1 MRSTHDELIPTDP
14 FWTRRRL
21 IAVGIATL
29 YVAGAFIADGF
40 YGLCIVSGFLALPLA
55 CIWYPDVL
63 GGITGWFGST
73 HIVRETP
80 ESVVSIVGWTFLF
93 LPVAVAVLG
102 YLVS

>member
-1 MRSTHDELIPTDP
+1 MVIYSVDKGEPIPV
-14 FWTRRRL
+14 RRPND
-21 IAVGIATL
+21 
-29 YVAGAFIADGF
+29 IADGF

-73 HIVRETP
+73 HIARETP

-93 LPVAVAVLG
+93 LPVLVAVLG